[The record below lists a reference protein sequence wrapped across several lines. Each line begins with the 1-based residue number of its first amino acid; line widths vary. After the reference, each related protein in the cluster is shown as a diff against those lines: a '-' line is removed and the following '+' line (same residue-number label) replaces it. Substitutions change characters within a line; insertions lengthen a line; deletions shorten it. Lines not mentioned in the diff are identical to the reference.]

1 MAVTVY
7 RLGTRGSALATTQ
20 SGHVAQALGDLGVVC
35 QLVVVRT
42 TGDVNRASLAQM
54 GGTGVFAAELRAALL
69 AGDCDLAVH
78 SLKDL
83 PVAQPDG
90 LVIAAVPV
98 RVDPSDVLCAAD
110 GARLADLPPGA
121 KVGTGSPRRAAQLAD
136 RRPDLDIRDLR
147 GNVDTRLARVHGPD
161 ADLDAVVL
169 ARAGLERLGRL
180 EVVTEVLDLLPAPG
194 QGALAVEVRTADD
207 TPLTQAVR
215 ALDHPAS
222 RQAVVAERAVLG
234 RLGAGCSAP
243 VGALARRDGTGLR
256 LTAVLGTSSGL
267 ITRTAAVPDSGP
279 DSGPDPAAAEALGV
293 RVADDL
299 LAAAR

>member
-20 SGHVAQALGDLGVVC
+20 SGHVAQALGDLGVAC
-35 QLVVVRT
+35 ELVVVRT
-42 TGDVNRASLAQM
+42 TGDVSRASLAQL
-54 GGTGVFAAELRAALL
+54 GGTGVFAAELREALL
-69 AGDCDLAVH
+69 AGGCDLAVH

-83 PVAQPDG
+83 PTTQPGG
-90 LVIAAVPV
+90 LVIAAVPR
-98 RVDPSDVLCAAD
+98 RVDPSDVLCAAG
-110 GARLADLPPGA
+110 GARLADLPTGA

-180 EVVTEVLDLLPAPG
+180 DVVTDVLDLLPAPG
-194 QGALAVEVRTADD
+194 QGALAVEVRTDDD
-207 TPLTQAVR
+207 TALTQAVR
-215 ALDHPAS
+215 ALDDPAS
-222 RQAVVAERAVLG
+222 RQAVTAERGVLG

-243 VGALARRDGTGLR
+243 VGTLARLDGTGLT
-256 LTAVLGTSSGL
+256 LTAVLGTDAGL
-267 ITRTAAVPDSGP
+267 ITRTGSV
-279 DSGPDPAAAEALGV
+279 PDPADAEALGI

>member
-1 MAVTVY
+1 MTVY

-20 SGHVAQALGDLGVVC
+20 SGHVAQALGGLGVTC
-35 QLVVVRT
+35 ELVVVRT
-42 TGDVNRASLAQM
+42 TGDVNRASLAQL
-54 GGTGVFAAELRAALL
+54 GGTGVFAAELREALL
-69 AGDCDLAVH
+69 EGRCDLAVH

-83 PVAQPDG
+83 PTVQPDG
-90 LVIAAVPV
+90 LVIAAVPR
-98 RVDPSDVLCAAD
+98 RVDPSDVLCAAA

-180 EVVTEVLDLLPAPG
+180 EVVTDVLDLLPAPG
-194 QGALAVEVRTADD
+194 QGALAVEVRTDDD

-215 ALDHPAS
+215 ALDDPAS

-243 VGALARRDGTGLR
+243 VGALARLDGTGLT
-256 LTAVLGTSSGL
+256 LTAVLGTDSGL
-267 ITRTAAVPDSGP
+267 IIRTATV
-279 DSGPDPAAAEALGV
+279 PDPADAAALGV

>member
-1 MAVTVY
+1 VT
-7 RLGTRGSALATTQ
+7 
-20 SGHVAQALGDLGVVC
+20 C
-35 QLVVVRT
+35 ELVVVRT
-42 TGDVNRASLAQM
+42 TGDVNRASLAQL
-54 GGTGVFAAELRAALL
+54 GGTGVFAAELREALL
-69 AGDCDLAVH
+69 EGRCDLAVH

-83 PVAQPDG
+83 PTVQPDG
-90 LVIAAVPV
+90 LVIAAVPR
-98 RVDPSDVLCAAD
+98 RVDPSDVLCAAA

-180 EVVTEVLDLLPAPG
+180 EVVTDVLDLLPAPG
-194 QGALAVEVRTADD
+194 QGALAVEVRTDDD

-215 ALDHPAS
+215 ALDDPAS

-243 VGALARRDGTGLR
+243 VGALARLDGTGLT
-256 LTAVLGTSSGL
+256 LTAVLGTDSGL
-267 ITRTAAVPDSGP
+267 IIRTATV
-279 DSGPDPAAAEALGV
+279 PDPADAAALGV

>member
-20 SGHVAQALGDLGVVC
+20 SGHVAQALGDRGVAC
-35 QLVVVRT
+35 ELVVIRT
-42 TGDVNRASLAQM
+42 TGDVSRASLAQM
-54 GGTGVFAAELRAALL
+54 GGTGVFAAELREALL
-69 AGDCDLAVH
+69 AGRCDLAVH

-83 PVAQPDG
+83 PTTQPDG
-90 LVIAAVPV
+90 LVVAGIPR
-98 RVDPSDVLCAAD
+98 RVDPSDVLCAAG
-110 GARLADLPPGA
+110 GATLADLPAGA

-136 RRPDLDIRDLR
+136 RRPDLEICDLR

-180 EVVTEVLDLLPAPG
+180 DVVTDVLDLLPAPG
-194 QGALAVEVRTADD
+194 QGALAVEVRTDDD
-207 TPLTQAVR
+207 TALTQAVR
-215 ALDHPAS
+215 ALDDPAT
-222 RQAVVAERAVLG
+222 RHAVVAERGVLG

-243 VGALARRDGTGLR
+243 VGALARLDGTGLR
-256 LTAVLGTSSGL
+256 LTAVLGTDSGL
-267 ITRTAAVPDSGP
+267 VTRTASVA
-279 DSGPDPAAAEALGV
+279 DPADAQALGI

>member
-20 SGHVAQALGDLGVVC
+20 SGHVAQALGDLGVRC
-35 QLVVVRT
+35 ELVVVRT
-42 TGDVNRASLAQM
+42 TGDVNRASLAQL
-54 GGTGVFAAELRAALL
+54 GGTGVFAAELREDLL
-69 AGDCDLAVH
+69 AGGCDLAVH

-83 PVAQPDG
+83 PTAQPDG
-90 LVIAAVPV
+90 LVVAAVPR
-98 RVDPSDVLCAAD
+98 RVDPSDVLCAAG
-110 GARLADLPPGA
+110 GATLAGLPPGA

-147 GNVDTRLARVHGPD
+147 GNVDTRLARVNGPD

-180 EVVTEVLDLLPAPG
+180 DVVTDVLDLLPAPG
-194 QGALAVEVRTADD
+194 QGALAVEVRSGDD
-207 TPLTQAVR
+207 TPLTRAVR
-215 ALDHPAS
+215 ALDDPAS
-222 RQAVVAERAVLG
+222 RQAVTAERGVLG

-243 VGALARRDGTGLR
+243 VGALARLDGTGLT
-256 LTAVLGTSSGL
+256 LTAVLGTDGGL
-267 ITRTAAVPDSGP
+267 VTRTATVS
-279 DSGPDPAAAEALGV
+279 DPADAEALGV